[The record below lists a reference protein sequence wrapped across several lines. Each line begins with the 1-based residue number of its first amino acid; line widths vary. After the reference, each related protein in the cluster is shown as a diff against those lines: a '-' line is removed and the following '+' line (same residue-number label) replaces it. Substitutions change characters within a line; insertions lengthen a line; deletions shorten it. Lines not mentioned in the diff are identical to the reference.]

1 MASISRTKIVT
12 LVEIILASQLPSD
25 VFLFNPEIAPA
36 TFKFALPLR
45 VSHQSHEFYFDVDY
59 GSNTWGND
67 CFVVTSFPGSGP
79 LENEGYASGWDEVVG
94 WFENWIE
101 SVKAELTQ
109 PDPYS
114 LLRDGSLLANQ
125 VPMDL
130 EGELFDSTDS
140 EGLHDFINSI
150 RQLILSEVDPTTT
163 KTNSIDERL
172 AYLEH
177 AATRLTKQ
185 DWAHL
190 ASGEIFT
197 IAMGLGLDSE
207 QRESL
212 QSLTLS
218 FIKSLFR
225 RLLT

>member
-1 MASISRTKIVT
+1 MASIARTKIVT
-12 LVEIILASQLPSD
+12 LVEIILRSQLPSD
-25 VFLFNPEIAPA
+25 AFLFNPEFAPA

-45 VSHQSHEFYFDVDY
+45 VSHQSDQFYFDVDY
-59 GSNTWGND
+59 GSNNWGND
-67 CFVVTSFPGSGP
+67 CFIVTSFPGSGP
-79 LENEGYASGWDEVVG
+79 LENEEYASGWVEVVG

-101 SVKAELTQ
+101 SFKAELTE

-114 LLRDGSLLANQ
+114 LLRGGSFLANQ

-140 EGLHDFINSI
+140 QELHDFINSI
-150 RQLILSEVDPTTT
+150 RQFILSEASPTGTE
-163 KTNSIDERL
+163 TNFVDERL
-172 AYLEH
+172 AYLER

-197 IAMGLGLDSE
+197 IAVGLGLDSD
-207 QRESL
+207 QRERL

-218 FIKSLFR
+218 FIRSLFR

>member
-12 LVEIILASQLPSD
+12 LIEIILASQLPSD
-25 VFLFNPEIAPA
+25 AFLFNPEIAPA
-36 TFKFALPLR
+36 TFKFLLPLR
-45 VSHQSHEFYFDVDY
+45 VSHQSDEFYFDVDY
-59 GSNTWGND
+59 GSNNWGHD

-114 LLRDGSLLANQ
+114 LLRGGSLLANQ

-140 EGLHDFINSI
+140 QGLHEFINSI
-150 RQLILSEVDPTTT
+150 RQFVISEENPTGTE
-163 KTNSIDERL
+163 TNSIDERL
-172 AYLEH
+172 AYLER
-177 AATRLTKQ
+177 AASRLTKQ

-190 ASGEIFT
+190 AYGEIFT
-197 IAMGLGLDSE
+197 ISMGLGLDTD
-207 QRESL
+207 QRERL
-212 QSLTLS
+212 QSLTLN
-218 FIKSLFR
+218 FIRRLFR